1 MKILLTGSNGMVG
14 RNILEHTSAL
24 KYSFLTP
31 GRTDLNLLNSE
42 DVLEY
47 FKVHKPTIVIHCAG
61 LVGGI
66 QANMKEPVRFLVENT
81 DMGRNVLMAANAIGV
96 ERFINMA
103 SSCMYPKDHEN
114 LLEEELILSGPLEPT
129 NEGYAL
135 AKIFTMKLG
144 QYMNQENQKIIFK
157 TLVPCNLYGR
167 WDKFSEKNSHMVPA
181 VIRKIH
187 KAIQNNE
194 ISVEIWGAGNARR
207 EFMYA
212 SDLADFVF
220 FALENWEKIP
230 ETINVGLGADHS
242 INEYYKVVS
251 DILGYKGKFHHDLT
265 KPEGMKRKLVSTK
278 KADDLGWISATTLE
292 IGIKKT
298 YEFFLDLE
306 QDKEKV

>member
-1 MKILLTGSNGMVG
+1 MKVLLTGSNGMVG
-14 RNILEHTSAL
+14 KNILEHHSAL
-24 KYSFLTP
+24 KYCFLTP
-31 GRTDLNLLNSE
+31 PSTELNLLNAD
-42 DVLEY
+42 DVTKY

-81 DMGRNVLMAANAIGV
+81 DMGRNVIMAANTIGV
-96 ERFINMA
+96 ERFINMG
-103 SSCMYPKDHEN
+103 SSCMYPKDHDD
-114 LLEEELILSGPLEPT
+114 LLSEELILTGPLEPT

-144 QYMNQENQKIIFK
+144 QYMNQEKQNSIYK

-187 KAIQNNE
+187 RAIENNE
-194 ISVEIWGAGNARR
+194 SSVEIWGAGNARR

-230 ETINVGLGADHS
+230 ETINIGLGVDHS
-242 INEYYKVVS
+242 INDYYKVVA
-251 DILGYKGKFHHDLT
+251 DILGYKGKFHHDLS

-278 KADDLGWISATTLE
+278 KADELGWTATTTLE
-292 IGIKKT
+292 KGIQSA
-298 YEFFLDLE
+298 YEFFLREE
-306 QDKEKV
+306 QVQEKI